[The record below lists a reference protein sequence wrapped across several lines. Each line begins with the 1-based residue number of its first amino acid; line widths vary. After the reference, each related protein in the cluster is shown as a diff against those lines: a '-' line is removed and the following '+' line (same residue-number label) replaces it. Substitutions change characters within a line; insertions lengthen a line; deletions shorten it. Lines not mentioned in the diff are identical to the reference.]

1 MLVLFISLI
10 GSSYPDKDLH
20 IHINA
25 LNGAGKNRLAPQS
38 GGIGK
43 RFKAIHKDY
52 GMGGGRATCPQ
63 WAKIKLQNTLIK
75 QIRQYG

>member
-52 GMGGGRATCPQ
+52 GMGGQGDLSTVGQ
-63 WAKIKLQNTLIK
+63 NQVAKYIN
-75 QIRQYG
+75 